1 MQSLGMEFACIYHAE
16 DIMDKNAQNYFKQIR
31 KIPLLSFEEELELSR
46 QIEQG
51 DETARKRL
59 VEANLRLVA
68 KIAQAY
74 KSADVP
80 FMDIVQEGNLALI
93 HAVEKYDH
101 RKQVRFST
109 YAAWWIRQ
117 FIARFLAAKRR
128 TIRLPLRKEQ
138 LLRRAQRS
146 YHILSQR
153 LMRKPSNREIAADV
167 GSSEGEIDSLF
178 RMSSAL
184 VSLDLKAGNDESL
197 TLADLQEDYTYSPER
212 NLMKKSSRAAAIRF
226 MDHLKDREKRILLY
240 RYQFTGGEAHTL
252 KSIGDKMGLSA
263 ETVRQIEIRAL
274 KKMRVSAEEMRKCM
288 YVEAM

>member
-1 MQSLGMEFACIYHAE
+1 MEFASIYYAE
-16 DIMDKNAQNYFKQIR
+16 DIMDKNLQNYCVQIR

-46 QIEQG
+46 RIQQG
-51 DETARKRL
+51 DEAARKRL
-59 VEANLRLVA
+59 IEANLRLVV
-68 KIAQAY
+68 KIAHAY
-74 KSADVP
+74 KTADMP

-101 RKQVRFST
+101 RRQVRFST

-117 FIARFLAAKRR
+117 FIARFLASRRR

-146 YHILSQR
+146 CHVLSQR
-153 LMRKPSNREIAADV
+153 LMRAPSNREIAADI
-167 GSSEGEIDSLF
+167 GTSEEEVNSLF
-178 RMSSAL
+178 RMSNAP
-184 VSLDLKAGNDESL
+184 VSLDLKAGNDESV

-212 NLMKKSSRAAAIRF
+212 NLMKKSSRAAAIHF
-226 MDHLKDREKRILLY
+226 MDRLKEREKRILLY
-240 RYQFTGGEAHTL
+240 RYQFNGGEVHTL
-252 KSIGDKMGLSA
+252 KNIGDKMGLSA

-274 KKMRVSAEEMRKCM
+274 KKMRASAEELRRCV